1 MTTQIIT
8 FPYKTRDAFR
18 PYHDNNKR
26 FAVTVAHRRAGKTVA
41 RINRL
46 IKAACECQLERPHF
60 GYLAPF
66 FVQAKDIAWLYLKH
80 YLAPLLKFGGKVNES
95 ELSITLPHNGA
106 VIRLYGAENAERMR
120 GLYFDGI
127 VIDEAQGVAQSVL
140 TTVILPA
147 LADRQGWL
155 DCSGTPRGWQNM
167 LGQLV
172 KLAQNNP
179 ADWYLQILKAS
190 QTGILPQAELDLQRS
205 LLNDNEYDQ
214 EFECSFD
221 AAITGAFYGREMAAA
236 LADGRLCDIAWQ
248 SEFPVHTAWDLG
260 RRDDT
265 AIWFYQR
272 VKSEIH
278 ILDYYAVSGADVPD
292 LAAAIHKRP
301 YIYGKHYLPHDA
313 RMKMLASN
321 GRSIVEQL
329 WVLDVK
335 GEIVPDIGVQNGI
348 QAARAMLPTCYFDL
362 AKCDQGLESLRHYQ
376 REWDEDK
383 RCFRESPRHDWASHA
398 ADAFR
403 MLAVAWREEQPK
415 STLIERARGIES
427 ASFNEIVNN
436 PKRQRAQTY

>member
-1 MTTQIIT
+1 MTALVIDYS
-8 FPYKTRDAFR
+8 PRDAFR
-18 PYHDNNKR
+18 PYHDNRKR
-26 FAVTVAHRRAGKTVA
+26 FSVTVAHRRAGKTVA
-41 RINRL
+41 RINRI
-46 IKAACECQLERPHF
+46 IKDAILCEKPRPRF

-80 YLAPLLKFGGKVNES
+80 YLAPLTALGGKVNES

-120 GLYFDGI
+120 GVYFDGI
-127 VIDEAQGVAQSVL
+127 CIDEAQGVAQSVL

-155 DCSGTPRGWQNM
+155 DCSGTPRGWQNL

-172 KLAQNNP
+172 KLARDNP
-179 ADWYLQILKAS
+179 ADWFLQILKAS
-190 QTGILPQAELDLQRS
+190 ETGILPDHELEMQRS
-205 LLNDNEYDQ
+205 LLSENEYEQ

-221 AAITGAFYGREMAAA
+221 AAITGAFYGKELAQA
-236 LADGRLCDIAWQ
+236 LNEGRICDVPWQ
-248 SEFPVHTAWDLG
+248 PEFKVHTAWDLG

-278 ILDYYAVSGADVPD
+278 VLDFYAISGADVAD
-292 LAAAIHKRP
+292 LATVIHSKP
-301 YIYGKHYLPHDA
+301 YVYGKHYLPHDA
-313 RMKMLASN
+313 RMKTLASN
-321 GRSIVEQL
+321 GRSIAEQL
-329 WVLDVK
+329 WSLNVR

-348 QAARAMLPTCYFDL
+348 QAARAVLPTCWFDE
-362 AKCDQGLESLRHYQ
+362 AKCEIGLESLRHYQ

-383 RCFRESPRHDWASHA
+383 RCFRESPRHDWTSHA

-403 MLAVAWREEQPK
+403 MLAVAWREEQPTRDWK
-415 STLIERARGIES
+415 GPPRGIEN
-427 ASFNEIVNN
+427 ATFNEIVNN
-436 PKRQRAQTY
+436 RRRASASNY